1 MLLYGYVTAY
11 ILTIKRHLVC
21 LQYSAIMNKH
31 WYISFS
37 VPKLPNNL
45 GKYIGVITVLFGK
58 SVFSFVRKGQ
68 LGFQSRYNIGI
79 PTST

>member
-1 MLLYGYVTAY
+1 
-11 ILTIKRHLVC
+11 
-21 LQYSAIMNKH
+21 MNKH

-37 VPKLPNNL
+37 VPELPNNL

-68 LGFQSRYNIGI
+68 LGFQSSYIGI
-79 PTST
+79 PTSN